1 MQRAWNPHWIVQL
14 NWKLLQLVSI
24 LGFSQSLEI
33 VGYDFENILQT
44 QKFAVTEPTKCETSH
59 KNEEQV
65 NKGGLIYAKSSMSKL
80 KYCMYRAAYTVT
92 VLKKSTWY
100 DDATY
105 LNEKS
110 QIIPTFYPIKESVCQ
125 NLWQGHKARLPGLGD
140 FEFNAPKEVLN
151 EMNVDRTDA
160 EFVQK
165 ISKIFKKGGDEK
177 GVNYVYPV
185 DRINPKGESPKCNI
199 MINAEIFMGT
209 LFTETREANE
219 GTWLY
224 FKDPLKQE
232 QTLLYQGDTFEIDS
246 VQYLFDQDKKTKHHN
261 DC

>member
-24 LGFSQSLEI
+24 IGFSQSVEI

-44 QKFAVTEPTKCETSH
+44 QKFAMTEPTNCEMSH
-59 KNEEQV
+59 INEQQV
-65 NKGGLIYAKSSMSKL
+65 NRGGLIYAKSSMSKL

-92 VLKKSTWY
+92 VLKKSSWY

-110 QIIPTFYPIKESVCQ
+110 KIIPTFYPIKESVCQ

-165 ISKIFKKGGDEK
+165 ISKI
-177 GVNYVYPV
+177 
-185 DRINPKGESPKCNI
+185 S
-199 MINAEIFMGT
+199 
-209 LFTETREANE
+209 
-219 GTWLY
+219 
-224 FKDPLKQE
+224 
-232 QTLLYQGDTFEIDS
+232 
-246 VQYLFDQDKKTKHHN
+246 
-261 DC
+261 